1 MPRKRLVATASPPTT
16 TVSECVSPSWEAR
29 KTLDFVGDPQQ
40 TGLKG
45 SEGMSEDVR
54 AFLVPLL

>member
-16 TVSECVSPSWEAR
+16 TVSECHSPSGTSGI
-29 KTLDFVGDPQQ
+29 TLGFVGYWQQ

-54 AFLVPLL
+54 AFLVLLL

>member
-1 MPRKRLVATASPPTT
+1 M
-16 TVSECVSPSWEAR
+16 
-29 KTLDFVGDPQQ
+29 TLRFVGYRQQ

-54 AFLVPLL
+54 AFLVLLL

>member
-1 MPRKRLVATASPPTT
+1 MA
-16 TVSECVSPSWEAR
+16 
-29 KTLDFVGDPQQ
+29 LDFVGDLQQ

-54 AFLVPLL
+54 PFWLSSL

>member
-1 MPRKRLVATASPPTT
+1 MALG
-16 TVSECVSPSWEAR
+16 
-29 KTLDFVGDPQQ
+29 FVGYWQQ

-54 AFLVPLL
+54 AFLVLLL

>member
-1 MPRKRLVATASPPTT
+1 MALG
-16 TVSECVSPSWEAR
+16 
-29 KTLDFVGDPQQ
+29 FVGYWQQ

-54 AFLVPLL
+54 AFWVPLL